1 MTHLQIMLWLCVAA
15 YGAHVLEEFVFDWR
29 TWSQQVLH
37 LPTRWED
44 FYITNCLVI
53 VVGIVAVEIAPEYPA
68 VALGFPGLM
77 LINATFMHVFPFL
90 RTKGRFSPG
99 LITGV
104 LFLLASW
111 NLHHARSRAEC
122 PRNKR
127 GIRCRCS
134 ASRHA
139 NRIHPA
145 QTQQLLRPDTALL
158 NCTAHHNLIK

>member
-1 MTHLQIMLWLCVAA
+1 MTHLQIMLWLCVGA

-29 TWSQQVLH
+29 SWSQQVLH

-53 VVGIVAVEIAPEYPA
+53 VIGIVAVEIAPEFPS

-99 LITGV
+99 LITAV
-104 LFLLASW
+104 LFFWPLGTCTMLA
-111 NLHHARSRAEC
+111 
-122 PRNKR
+122 
-127 GIRCRCS
+127 
-134 ASRHA
+134 
-139 NRIHPA
+139 A
-145 QTQQLLRPDTALL
+145 QPTAHLIVVAFAVGAALL
-158 NCTAHHNLIK
+158 GMPIGFLLLKQNSYFDQTRPS

>member
-1 MTHLQIMLWLCVAA
+1 MAHLQIMLWLCVAA

-37 LPTRWED
+37 LPTRWDD

-53 VVGIVAVEIAPEYPA
+53 VVGIVAAEIAPEYPA
-68 VALGFPGLM
+68 VALGFPALM

-104 LFLLASW
+104 LFFWPLGAYTMLAAELNVRVIAVAFAVGAALLATPIGFI
-111 NLHHARSRAEC
+111 LLK
-122 PRNKR
+122 RN
-127 GIRCRCS
+127 S
-134 ASRHA
+134 YFD
-139 NRIHPA
+139 
-145 QTQQLLRPDTALL
+145 QTRPY
-158 NCTAHHNLIK
+158 

>member
-29 TWSQQVLH
+29 SWSQQVLH

-77 LINATFMHVFPFL
+77 LINATFMHVFPFFL
-90 RTKGRFSPG
+90 KKGRFSPG
-99 LITGV
+99 LITAV
-104 LFLLASW
+104 LFFWPLGTYTMLAATPNAQMIATAFAVGAALLATPIGFLL
-111 NLHHARSRAEC
+111 LHRNPYFDQTRAY
-122 PRNKR
+122 
-127 GIRCRCS
+127 
-134 ASRHA
+134 
-139 NRIHPA
+139 
-145 QTQQLLRPDTALL
+145 
-158 NCTAHHNLIK
+158 

>member
-44 FYITNCLVI
+44 FYVTNCLVI

-104 LFLLASW
+104 LFFWPLATYTMLAAELNVRVIAVALAVGATLLAMPIGFLLLKRNSYFDQT
-111 NLHHARSRAEC
+111 RAY
-122 PRNKR
+122 
-127 GIRCRCS
+127 
-134 ASRHA
+134 
-139 NRIHPA
+139 
-145 QTQQLLRPDTALL
+145 
-158 NCTAHHNLIK
+158 

>member
-29 TWSQQVLH
+29 RWSQEVLH

-77 LINATFMHVFPFL
+77 LINASLMHVFPFL
-90 RTKGRFSPG
+90 RSKGRFSPG

-104 LFLLASW
+104 LFFLPLGTYTMLAAELNVRVIIVAFAVGGALLATPIGFILLKRNSYFDQ
-111 NLHHARSRAEC
+111 AR
-122 PRNKR
+122 PY
-127 GIRCRCS
+127 
-134 ASRHA
+134 
-139 NRIHPA
+139 
-145 QTQQLLRPDTALL
+145 
-158 NCTAHHNLIK
+158 

>member
-1 MTHLQIMLWLCVAA
+1 MTHLQVMLWLCVAA

-90 RTKGRFSPG
+90 RMKGRFSPG

-104 LFLLASW
+104 LFFWPLGTYTMLAAELNPRVVVVAFAVGAALLATPIGFI
-111 NLHHARSRAEC
+111 LLK
-122 PRNKR
+122 RN
-127 GIRCRCS
+127 S
-134 ASRHA
+134 YFD
-139 NRIHPA
+139 
-145 QTQQLLRPDTALL
+145 QTRP
-158 NCTAHHNLIK
+158 C

>member
-29 TWSQQVLH
+29 SWSQQVLH

-77 LINATFMHVFPFL
+77 LINATFMHVFLFL
-90 RTKGRFSPG
+90 RKRGRFSPG
-99 LITGV
+99 LITAV
-104 LFLLASW
+104 LCFWPLGTYTMLAAELNVRVAVTAFAVGAALLAMPISFLL
-111 NLHHARSRAEC
+111 LKQ
-122 PRNKR
+122 NKYFD
-127 GIRCRCS
+127 
-134 ASRHA
+134 
-139 NRIHPA
+139 
-145 QTQQLLRPDTALL
+145 QTRPY
-158 NCTAHHNLIK
+158 

>member
-90 RTKGRFSPG
+90 RKKGRFSPG
-99 LITGV
+99 LITAV
-104 LFLLASW
+104 LFFLPLGTYTMLAAELNVRVLVTAFVVGAALLATPISF
-111 NLHHARSRAEC
+111 LLLK
-122 PRNKR
+122 RN
-127 GIRCRCS
+127 S
-134 ASRHA
+134 YFD
-139 NRIHPA
+139 
-145 QTQQLLRPDTALL
+145 QTRPY
-158 NCTAHHNLIK
+158 

>member
-90 RTKGRFSPG
+90 RTKGWFSPC

-104 LFLLASW
+104 LFFWPLGTYTMLAAELNVRVIAVAFAVGATLLATPIGF
-111 NLHHARSRAEC
+111 LLLK
-122 PRNKR
+122 RN
-127 GIRCRCS
+127 S
-134 ASRHA
+134 YFD
-139 NRIHPA
+139 
-145 QTQQLLRPDTALL
+145 QTRPY
-158 NCTAHHNLIK
+158 